1 MVTRLTHAA
10 ITGYEDDIRA
20 FNDRKI
26 AACAKHFIGDGGT
39 DWETGS
45 LQEGMH
51 TYKID
56 RGNTSISEEELRRV
70 HLPPYLEALNAG
82 VKTIMISFNS
92 WNGVKCHG
100 SKYLINDLLKE
111 ELQSLV
117 DRFDPNE
124 SISFTLEAEVTS
136 SEEKADT

>member
-26 AACAKHFIGDGGT
+26 AACAKHFIGMVAQIGNRIT
-39 DWETGS
+39 
-45 LQEGMH
+45 QEGMH

-56 RGNTSISEEELRRV
+56 RGNTSISEEELKRV

-82 VKTIMISFNS
+82 VKTYDQF
-92 WNGVKCHG
+92 
-100 SKYLINDLLKE
+100 
-111 ELQSLV
+111 
-117 DRFDPNE
+117 
-124 SISFTLEAEVTS
+124 
-136 SEEKADT
+136 